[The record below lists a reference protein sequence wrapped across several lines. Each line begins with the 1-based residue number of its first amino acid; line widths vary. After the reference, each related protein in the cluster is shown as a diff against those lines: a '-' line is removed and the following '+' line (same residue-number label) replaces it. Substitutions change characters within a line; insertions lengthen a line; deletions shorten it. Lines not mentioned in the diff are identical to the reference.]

1 LQLAD
6 YKLLIKNKLPSTL
19 RDLYI
24 FEDFNKLLHPERAA
38 KRGPANRALGKA
50 LSKASRS
57 LENLSAAFLVDAED
71 FFADFWPPNHWS
83 PHVPQKSNANVV
95 PWENLRRLTLTSHLL
110 HPATKTVMIRKFLTA
125 VGRAAAF
132 MPKLEV
138 LEIWD
143 ATFTYGGKALA
154 KDWEGAACVFQYV
167 YSSKKP
173 KITFA
178 SNWFRKDVPYE
189 LGNNM
194 EYCWAN
200 LPRHGPGNQLTI
212 AIKELPGKPSWIK
225 HHGSAMTILG
235 VQGHVLHS
243 LSRHQLLFEYKK
255 PNIKDLEP
263 NIQPAGTQKEEREG

>member
-1 LQLAD
+1 LQLAG
-6 YKLLIKNKLPSTL
+6 YKLLISKKLPSTL

-57 LENLSAAFLVDAED
+57 LKNLSAIFLVDAKD
-71 FFADFWPPNHWS
+71 FFADFWPPNYWS
-83 PHVPQKSNANVV
+83 PHASQNSNANVA

-110 HPATKTVMIRKFLTA
+110 HPTTKSVMIRKLLTA

-143 ATFTYGGKALA
+143 ATFTYGGEVSANRW
-154 KDWEGAACVFQYV
+154 DGAACIFQYV

-173 KITFA
+173 KITFG
-178 SNWFRKDVPYE
+178 SNWFRTGVPHA
-189 LGNNM
+189 LGNSM

-212 AIKELPGKPSWIK
+212 AIEELPGRPSWIK
-225 HHGSAMTILG
+225 HHSVAMTILG
-235 VQGHVLHS
+235 VQGHALHT
-243 LSRHQLLFEYKK
+243 LSRCQLRFEYKQ
-255 PNIKDLEP
+255 DLG
-263 NIQPAGTQKEEREG
+263 I